1 MKAGIAVKRE
11 VAHMRHHIE
20 QLLMLEQQLSLQLR
34 DDFERQNMNEAKTVL
49 QLPRFQQVSIVR
61 QILADCAHV
70 HLALYE
76 PTANSEMCT
85 KIDAL
90 RQALHTQQLPQHMVM
105 IDALCYF
112 EQWYEAEDARLLM
125 DKPAHYELKWAIA
138 YTMTWLDEPQ
148 TWANLKKY
156 IAPITERFEQQ
167 YPGYDFMLQ
176 AERALSDLADIDQL
190 LLVTVDSQQTRR
202 FLAVTAPERLNQL
215 VRRVYQHQPFILLTL
230 NLQQQLHRAYEA
242 QLMYK

>member
-1 MKAGIAVKRE
+1 
-11 VAHMRHHIE
+11 MRHHIE
-20 QLLMLEQQLSLQLR
+20 QLLMLEQQLSAQLR
-34 DDFERQNMNEAKTVL
+34 DDFERQNMNEARTAL

-61 QILADCAHV
+61 QILADCVHV

-76 PTANSEMCT
+76 PTANAEMCA

-90 RQALHTQQLPQHMVM
+90 RHGLHMQQLPQQMAM

-112 EQWYEAEDARLLM
+112 EQWYEAADTRLLIAT
-125 DKPAHYELKWAIA
+125 PAYYELKWAIA

-148 TWANLKKY
+148 TYANLKMY
-156 IAPITERFEQQ
+156 VTPIIEIFEQQ

-176 AERALSDLADIDQL
+176 MERALADLVDIDQL
-190 LLVTVDSQQTRR
+190 LLISIDSQQTAR
-202 FLAVTAPERLNQL
+202 FLSVTAPERLNQL
-215 VRRVYQHQPFILLTL
+215 VRRVYQHQHQHFTLLTP
-230 NLQQQLHRAYEA
+230 NLQQQLQQAYET